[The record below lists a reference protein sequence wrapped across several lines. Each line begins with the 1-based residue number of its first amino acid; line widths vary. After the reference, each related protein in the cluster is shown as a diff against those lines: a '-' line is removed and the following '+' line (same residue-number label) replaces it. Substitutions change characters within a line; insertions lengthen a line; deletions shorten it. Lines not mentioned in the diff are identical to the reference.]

1 LLKLSIIKKT
11 YLLFLLSIA
20 VQQSFAQTDPQF
32 TQYVF
37 NQFYLNPGA
46 AGMGGQTSVSAFY
59 RTQWSGYTA
68 TFDRGGAP
76 TTQIVSASVPF
87 SGVKGGLGIYMMNDV
102 IGGGN
107 VNRELTA
114 AYSFHKRIGNNLLG
128 IGASVGLYNRTLNGG
143 DFRPRESEDPSIP
156 TTKTSEIQPDISA
169 GVYLYN
175 PSYQLGLSVK
185 HINQPSFGF
194 STLTGRNPLNRSL
207 YLSGSLLIG
216 ISYTLDI
223 SPMFVIKSDFKTV
236 SPEVGALVSY
246 NSAYWAGINYRWQDA
261 ASFLIGGNFLNKKV
275 SLGYAMDYVV
285 FGPLAKAPISHE
297 IMLKYSLSALR
308 SGKKSIIRTPR
319 YRY

>member
-1 LLKLSIIKKT
+1 LNKLSIILK
-11 YLLFLLSIA
+11 LNLAFILSFTL
-20 VQQSFAQTDPQF
+20 QSSFAQSDPQF

-46 AGMGGQTSVSAFY
+46 AGMGNMSNISAFY
-59 RTQWSGYTA
+59 RSQWSGYTG
-68 TFDRGGAP
+68 TFDTDGAP
-76 TTQIVSASVPF
+76 TTQLISASIPF
-87 SGVKGGLGIYMMNDV
+87 APLKGGLGIVLTNDQL
-102 IGGGN
+102 GGGST
-107 VNRELTA
+107 NREMNLSY
-114 AYSFHKRIGNNLLG
+114 AYHKRVGNNLIGLG
-128 IGASVGLYNRTLNGG
+128 VSAGIFNRTLNGG

-156 TTKTSEIQPDISA
+156 TSKISQTQPDLSA

-194 STLTGRNPLNRSL
+194 STLSGKSPLSRSL
-207 YLSGSLLIG
+207 YLNGSLLIG

-246 NSAYWAGINYRWQDA
+246 NSNYWVGVNYRWQDA
-261 ASFLIGGNFLNKKV
+261 ASFLIGGNFLNNKLSV
-275 SLGYAMDYVV
+275 GYAMDYVV
-285 FGPLAKAPISHE
+285 FGTLAKATLSHE
-297 IMLKYSLSALR
+297 LMLRYGLSALR

>member
-1 LLKLSIIKKT
+1 LLNLFIIKKT
-11 YLLFLLSIA
+11 SLLLLLSLA

-59 RTQWSGYTA
+59 RTQWTGYTG
-68 TFDRGGAP
+68 TFDSGGAP

-107 VNRELTA
+107 VNRELNA
-114 AYSFHKRIGNNLLG
+114 AYSFHKRMGNNLIG
-128 IGASVGLYNRTLNGG
+128 IGASVGIYNRTLNGG
-143 DFRPRESEDPSIP
+143 SFRPRESEDPSIP
-156 TTKTSEIQPDISA
+156 TSKTSEIQPDISA

-175 PSYQLGLSVK
+175 PSYQLGLSLK
-185 HINQPSFGF
+185 HINQPTFGF
-194 STLTGRNPLNRSL
+194 STLTGRNPLERSL

-223 SPMFVIKSDFKTV
+223 SPMFVIKSDFKTI
-236 SPEVGALVSY
+236 SPEVGALVSL

-261 ASFLIGGNFLNKKV
+261 ASVLIGGNFLNNKV
-275 SLGYAMDYVV
+275 SLGYAMDYVI
-285 FGPLAKAPISHE
+285 FGSFAKAPISHE
-297 IMLKYSLSALR
+297 IMLTYSLNALR
-308 SGKKSIIRTPR
+308 SGSKSIIRTPR